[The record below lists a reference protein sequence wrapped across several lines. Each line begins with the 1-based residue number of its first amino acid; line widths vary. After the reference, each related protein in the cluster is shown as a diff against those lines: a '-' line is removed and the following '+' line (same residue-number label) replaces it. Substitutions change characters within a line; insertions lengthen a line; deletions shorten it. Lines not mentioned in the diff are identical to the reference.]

1 MREDARKREREL
13 LLRAGPTSWQS
24 RCGAGVWNQHFL
36 PSLHP
41 NPGPGSSGLSSA
53 CPVHLAKVTL
63 KKSLATSDQGPIRTD
78 HRRGGRPRR
87 WEGQGREREVV
98 KTSLFQYTRYCPV
111 GIHANNRIS
120 VF

>member
-1 MREDARKREREL
+1 MREHARKREREL

-41 NPGPGSSGLSSA
+41 DPGPGSSGLSSA

-63 KKSLATSDQGPIRTD
+63 KKSLISNIRSGPYKNRSQK
-78 HRRGGRPRR
+78 RGEAKEMGGPGKG
-87 WEGQGREREVV
+87 EGGGQDF
-98 KTSLFQYTRYCPV
+98 TFPV
-111 GIHANNRIS
+111 HTLLPCRNPC
-120 VF
+120 